1 MFNIGLI
8 IKKLAI
14 KESDLVA
21 DLGCGQFGYFV
32 FKIAPIVGQNGL
44 VYAVDVLPPVLE
56 DIKKQAYLENYPQV
70 RTVWSNLEIFKGTN
84 IESSSVDKALLVNV
98 LSQSEKKVD
107 IIREAVRILKRGGL
121 LLIADWKNDALLF
134 GPEVD
139 KRLKFEALKQA
150 ATKLNLTTIEEFE
163 VGENYHAL
171 LLKKM

>member
-1 MFNIGLI
+1 MFNITLI
-8 IKKLAI
+8 IEKLNI
-14 KESDLVA
+14 KEGDLVA

-32 FKIAPIVGQNGL
+32 FKIAPVVGQTGL

-70 RTVWSNLEIFKGTN
+70 RTVWSDLEIFKGTN

-150 ATKLNLTTIEEFE
+150 AAKLNLTTIEEFE

>member
-1 MFNIGLI
+1 MFNITI
-8 IKKLAI
+8 IIEKLNI
-14 KESDLVA
+14 KEGDLVA

-32 FKIAPIVGQNGL
+32 FKIAPVVGQTGL

-70 RTVWSNLEIFKGTN
+70 RTVWSDLEIFKGTN

-150 ATKLNLTTIEEFE
+150 AAKLNLTTIEEFE